1 MAYIGSAHL
10 WGTTMAERTA
20 EIHEELQEVH
30 EKSGKKWIAV
40 YIAVL
45 AVALAITNM
54 GASNAMKDMLTN
66 NIYASN
72 YWAFFQAKTI
82 RQTTFRVA
90 ADDLAILGAANPT
103 MPEAAK
109 KQLDDTVKRYRDT
122 ATRYET
128 DPKEGDGRKE
138 LMAKAKAYE
147 QDREVAQRKDP
158 YFDFAEA
165 LIQIAIVLAS
175 VSLIAGS
182 RLLLVVSMIMAISGA
197 FLSINGFT
205 LLVKLSF
212 MEH

>member
-1 MAYIGSAHL
+1 
-10 WGTTMAERTA
+10 MAERTA

-45 AVALAITNM
+45 AVVLAITSM
-54 GASNAMKDMLTN
+54 GGSNAMKDMLTN

-82 RQTTFRVA
+82 RQTTVRVA
-90 ADDLAILGAANPT
+90 ADDLSVLASAFPN
-103 MPEAAK
+103 MPDAAK
-109 KQLDDTVKRYRDT
+109 KQLDDQAKRYRDT
-122 ATRYET
+122 AARYES

-138 LMAKAKAYE
+138 LMAKAQAFEKE
-147 QDREVAQRKDP
+147 REIAQRKDP

-175 VSLIAGS
+175 VSLIASS
-182 RLLLVVSMIMAISGA
+182 RLLLVVSAAMAIAGG
-197 FLSINGFT
+197 FLSFNGFT

>member
-1 MAYIGSAHL
+1 
-10 WGTTMAERTA
+10 MAERTG

-30 EKSGKKWIAV
+30 EKSGKKWVAV

-72 YWAFFQAKTI
+72 YWSFFQAKTI
-82 RQTTFRVA
+82 RQTTLRVA
-90 ADDLAILGAANPT
+90 ADDLSVLASAFPN
-103 MPEAAK
+103 MPEAARTN
-109 KQLDDTVKRYRDT
+109 LEAAAKRYRDT
-122 ATRYET
+122 AARYES

-138 LMAKAKAYE
+138 LMAKAKAFE
-147 QDREVAQRKDP
+147 QEREIAQRKDP

-182 RLLLVVSMIMAISGA
+182 RLLLVVSFAMAIAGGL
-197 FLSINGFT
+197 LSLNGFT
-205 LLVKLSF
+205 LLVKVAF
-212 MEH
+212 FEH